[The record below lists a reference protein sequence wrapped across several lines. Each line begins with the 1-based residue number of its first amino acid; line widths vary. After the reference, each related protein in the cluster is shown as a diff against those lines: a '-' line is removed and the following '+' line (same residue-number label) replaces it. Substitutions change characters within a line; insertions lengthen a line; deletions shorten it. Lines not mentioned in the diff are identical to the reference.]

1 MPIGKNAINRVA
13 NNGYSNVKST
23 APDMEN
29 SVVAEVKAAPKKAP
43 AKNPAPKAATSKSA
57 VSASKGNPVPK
68 AAILAGMKPVIKE
81 TKPKKSAPKP
91 KIIPLEEPK
100 LEEKAEV
107 EVKVEA
113 KVEEAPVIEAMP
125 EKVEVKA
132 EETEA
137 PKTSYESEPELK
149 PIKTLEKVT
158 ERSGEG
164 YTNLGGSLPVYL
176 L

>member
-1 MPIGKNAINRVA
+1 MPIGKNAISRVA

-29 SVVAEVKAAPKKAP
+29 SAVLEVKKTT
-43 AKNPAPKAATSKSA
+43 AKNPAPKAATSKTQTS
-57 VSASKGNPVPK
+57 SSKGNPVPK

-81 TKPKKSAPKP
+81 TKPKAKVSKKP

-100 LEEKAEV
+100 A
-107 EVKVEA
+107 
-113 KVEEAPVIEAMP
+113 
-125 EKVEVKA
+125 EVKA
-132 EETEA
+132 EETPVIEAKVENVEVKTEQIEA
-137 PKTSYESEPELK
+137 PKKSYESEPELA
-149 PIKTLEKVT
+149 PVKTLEKVT
-158 ERSGEG
+158 EREGEG

>member
-43 AKNPAPKAATSKSA
+43 AKNPVPKAATSKSG

-81 TKPKKSAPKP
+81 TKAKKSAQKP

-100 LEEKAEV
+100 TEAKTEAKIEEKPIIESV
-107 EVKVEA
+107 PEK
-113 KVEEAPVIEAMP
+113 EEIEA
-125 EKVEVKA
+125 EKA
-132 EETEA
+132 TET
-137 PKTSYESEPELK
+137 PKKSMESEPELA
-149 PIKTLEKVT
+149 PIKTLEKVS
-158 ERSGEG
+158 ERAGVG

>member
-1 MPIGKNAINRVA
+1 MPIGKNAIKRVA

-107 EVKVEA
+107 DAELESFVLAKIEERKEA
-113 KVEEAPVIEAMP
+113 KKAKDFAKADAIRDELLAKGVVIKDTREGVVWHVE
-125 EKVEVKA
+125 
-132 EETEA
+132 
-137 PKTSYESEPELK
+137 
-149 PIKTLEKVT
+149 
-158 ERSGEG
+158 G
-164 YTNLGGSLPVYL
+164 
-176 L
+176 

>member
-91 KIIPLEEPK
+91 KMIPLEEPK

-107 EVKVEA
+107 EVKVE
-113 KVEEAPVIEAMP
+113 EAPVIEVMP

-149 PIKTLEKVT
+149 PIKTLEKVN